1 MIKGKVYHT
10 MTDSHAREKETWFA
24 DVPAHV
30 AAFKKRG
37 GVVYEAQ
44 IGETVYNPL
53 KQYAF
58 VINNN
63 THKPKQKWKEG
74 KTK

>member
-10 MTDSHAREKETWFA
+10 MTDSHAREKEAWFA
-24 DVPAHV
+24 DIPDQV
-30 AAFKKRG
+30 AAFRKRG

-53 KQYAF
+53 KQRAF

-63 THKPKQKWKEG
+63 QHKPKQKWKEG
-74 KTK
+74 K

>member
-24 DVPAHV
+24 DIPNQI

-37 GVVYEAQ
+37 GVVYKAQ

-53 KQYAF
+53 KQHAF

-63 THKPKQKWKEG
+63 THKIKQGWKEG

>member
-1 MIKGKVYHT
+1 MPSAAGEDKVIKGKVYHT
-10 MTDSHAREKETWFA
+10 MTDSHAREKETWVA

-44 IGETVYNPL
+44 IGETSQKYT
-53 KQYAF
+53 QAF
-58 VINNN
+58 VITRRKNE
-63 THKPKQKWKEG
+63 T
-74 KTK
+74 